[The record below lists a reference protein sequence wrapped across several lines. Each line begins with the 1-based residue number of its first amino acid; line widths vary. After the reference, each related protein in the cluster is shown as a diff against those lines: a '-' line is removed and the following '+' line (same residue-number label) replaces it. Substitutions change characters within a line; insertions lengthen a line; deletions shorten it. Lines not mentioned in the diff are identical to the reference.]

1 MLTTFVTSA
10 ARSVAAFEPDDDFF
24 ARFDVEEDVFFTR
37 LDVEDAAFLPVS
49 ARFGITE
56 TTGTEP
62 EVSVNQDFNR
72 EKKTRL
78 EKLKSYHRR
87 LNRMTGKCS
96 LLKTR
101 PPGPSV
107 GVCLRPD

>member
-37 LDVEDAAFLPVS
+37 LDVEDDAFLPVS
-49 ARFGITE
+49 ARFGIRVE
-56 TTGTEP
+56 CGE
-62 EVSVNQDFNR
+62 EVSVWQR

-78 EKLKSYHRR
+78 EKIR
-87 LNRMTGKCS
+87 TTDG
-96 LLKTR
+96 
-101 PPGPSV
+101 
-107 GVCLRPD
+107 

>member
-37 LDVEDAAFLPVS
+37 LDVEDDAFLPVS

-56 TTGTEP
+56 CGE
-62 EVSVNQDFNR
+62 EVSVCVATR
-72 EKKTRL
+72 KKNSAR
-78 EKLKSYHRR
+78 
-87 LNRMTGKCS
+87 
-96 LLKTR
+96 
-101 PPGPSV
+101 
-107 GVCLRPD
+107 